1 MLTQCCVGK
10 LIHLPYMVITI
21 IREEIE
27 NLLCLLDI
35 FHQIHASEDT
45 QDRYFKNMFS
55 TFSQEMANAFPW
67 N

>member
-35 FHQIHASEDT
+35 SHQIHASEDT